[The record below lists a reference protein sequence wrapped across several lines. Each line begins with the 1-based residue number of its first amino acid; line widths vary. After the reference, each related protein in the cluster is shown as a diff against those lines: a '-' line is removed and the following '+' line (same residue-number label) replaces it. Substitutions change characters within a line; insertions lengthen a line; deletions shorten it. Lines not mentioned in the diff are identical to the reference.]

1 MKFPLTNNP
10 DVDNLIYD
18 FVYYTEEQLINK
30 YREIHKKKFADTLRV
45 IRFAFYINM
54 IPQQLFARFIEISI
68 NREYPVYILY
78 NMIPQQTGHN
88 IILFIDNVEVILNFN
103 VEPRHRQWL
112 RFHPQ
117 QQQQEEQEQ
126 EQEEDCNIKKDSYK
140 SKSKYKNIKNFNYR
154 KKYKNPRKIHK
165 SVGGK
170 CVRFKYV

>member
-30 YREIHKKKFADTLRV
+30 YREIHKKKFADTLKE
-45 IRFAFYINM
+45 IRLMYYRFLYINM
-54 IPQQLFARFIEISI
+54 IPQFGRTIDFYHNFIYRQYFPLTFD
-68 NREYPVYILY
+68 NL
-78 NMIPQQTGHN
+78 
-88 IILFIDNVEVILNFN
+88 NVEVITH
-103 VEPRHRQWL
+103 HRQWL

-117 QQQQEEQEQ
+117 QQQQEEDE
-126 EQEEDCNIKKDSYK
+126 EEEDCNIRKDSYK
-140 SKSKYKNIKNFNYR
+140 SKLKYKNIKNFNYR

-170 CVRFKYV
+170 CVRFKYVR